1 MTQAKKGNL
10 FGLSGS
16 VKDQLA
22 QKMLEKRLKKVTEVQ
37 LNNAEGI
44 EKAEGSRSRKSLLG
58 NSKIPDEY
66 CRFDKFPGY
75 QQIRILE
82 EGGKQLGVPSPFFK
96 VHEGIASNITHIAG
110 EEYINFA
117 SYNYLDLCGHPDVSE
132 AAKNA
137 IDQYGTSASASR
149 PVAGERPI
157 QRDLEIALARL
168 YDVEDSIVF
177 VSGHATNVTTIGY
190 LFGQKDLILHDS
202 LIHNSIVQGGQL
214 SGATRLPFPH
224 NDWQALDELLFQQRK
239 NYERV
244 LIVIEG
250 IYSMDGDYPDL
261 KRFIEIKQRHKA
273 FLMVDEAH
281 ALGVLGEKGHG
292 IKEHAGIDGYEVDLW
307 MGTLSKTLAS
317 CGGYIAG
324 EKALIEHLKF
334 SAPGFLYSVGI
345 SPPLAASALTAL
357 KLLDKEPERVKLLKE
372 RGHQFIALA
381 QKHGL
386 NIGSSAGLSV
396 VPIITG
402 SSAMAGRLANA
413 CFERGINVQPIFY
426 PAVQEGMARLRFFIC
441 SSHTEEQIEHTVTVL
456 AEEMAK
462 LK

>member
-1 MTQAKKGNL
+1 MNKPKSNL

-22 QKMLEKRLKKVTEVQ
+22 QKMLEKRLKKVSESEISKKS
-37 LNNAEGI
+37 A
-44 EKAEGSRSRKSLLG
+44 KRSRKSLLS
-58 NSKIPDEY
+58 NSKIPDEF

-82 EGGKQLGVPSPFFK
+82 TGGKQLGVETPFFK
-96 VHEGIASNITHIAG
+96 VHEGVASNTTQIAG
-110 EEYINFA
+110 QEYINFA
-117 SYNYLDLCGHPDVSE
+117 SYNYLDLCGHPDVSK
-132 AAKNA
+132 AAKDA
-137 IDQYGTSASASR
+137 IDTYGTSASASR
-149 PVAGERPI
+149 PVAGERPV
-157 QRDLEIALARL
+157 QRDLEVALAKV
-168 YDVEDSIVF
+168 YDVDDCIVF

-190 LFGQKDLILHDS
+190 LFGPKDLILHDS

-224 NDWQALDELLFQQRK
+224 NDWQALDEILFQQRK
-239 NYERV
+239 KYERV

-281 ALGVLGEKGHG
+281 ALGVLGERGHG
-292 IKEHAGIDGYEVDLW
+292 IKEHAGVDGHEVDLW

-324 EKALIEHLKF
+324 ENALIEHLKF

-345 SPPLAASALTAL
+345 SPPLAASALVAL
-357 KLLDKEPERVKLLKE
+357 KLMEDEPERVQSLKD
-372 RGHQFIALA
+372 RGNQFLELA
-381 QKHGL
+381 QQHGL
-386 NIGSSAGLSV
+386 NVGSSAGLSV
-396 VPIITG
+396 IPIITG
-402 SSAMAGRLANA
+402 GSANAGRLANA
-413 CFERGINVQPIFY
+413 CFKRGVNVQPIFY

-441 SSHTEEQIEHTVTVL
+441 SSHTEQQISQTIEILV
-456 AEEMAK
+456 EEMAK
-462 LK
+462 L

>member
-1 MTQAKKGNL
+1 MTKAKKGNL

-22 QKMLEKRLKKVTEVQ
+22 QKMLEKRLKKVTETQ
-37 LNNAEGI
+37 LNKSDGA
-44 EKAEGSRSRKSLLG
+44 RTRKSLLS
-58 NSKIPDEY
+58 NSTIPDEF

-96 VHEGIASNITHIAG
+96 VHEGVASNITHIAG
-110 EEYINFA
+110 QEYINFA

-132 AAKNA
+132 AAKQA
-137 IDQYGTSASASR
+137 IDTYGTSASASR

-157 QRDLEIALARL
+157 QRDLEQALAKL
-168 YDVEDSIVF
+168 YDVDDSIVF

-190 LFGQKDLILHDS
+190 LFGPKDLILHDS

-244 LIVIEG
+244 LICVEG

-273 FLMVDEAH
+273 FLLVDEAH
-281 ALGVLGEKGHG
+281 ALGVLGNKGQG
-292 IKEHAGIDGYEVDLW
+292 IKEHAGVDGHEVDLW

-345 SPPLAASALTAL
+345 SPPLAASALAAL
-357 KLLDKEPERVKLLKE
+357 KLLDDEPERVLQLKE

-381 QKHGL
+381 QEHGL
-386 NIGSSAGLSV
+386 NVGSSAGLSV
-396 VPIITG
+396 IPVITG

-441 SSHTEEQIEHTVTVL
+441 SSHTEAQIEHTVTVL
-456 AEEMAK
+456 AEEISK

>member
-1 MTQAKKGNL
+1 MTKPIKNNL

-22 QKMLEKRLKKVTEVQ
+22 QKMLEKRLKKVTEAQ
-37 LNNAEGI
+37 LTNTAADKDI
-44 EKAEGSRSRKSLLG
+44 KRSRKSLLA
-58 NSKIPDEY
+58 NSKIPDEF
-66 CRFDKFPGY
+66 CRFDQFPGY

-82 EGGKQLGVPSPFFK
+82 TGGKQMGVSSPFFK
-96 VHEGIASNITHIAG
+96 THEGVARNTTQIAG
-110 EEYINFA
+110 QEYINFA

-137 IDQYGTSASASR
+137 IDQYGTSSSASR

-157 QRDLEIALARL
+157 QQELEKALAKL
-168 YDVEDSIVF
+168 YDVDDSIVF

-190 LFGQKDLILHDS
+190 LFGPKDLILHDS

-224 NDWQALDELLFQQRK
+224 NDWQALDEILFQHRK
-239 NYERV
+239 KYERV

-281 ALGVLGEKGHG
+281 ALGVLGEHGHG
-292 IKEHAGIDGYEVDLW
+292 LKEQAGVDGHEVDLW

-324 EKALIEHLKF
+324 ERALIEHLKF

-345 SPPLAASALTAL
+345 APPVAASALAAL
-357 KLLDKEPERVKLLKE
+357 KLLDKEPQRVKALNE
-372 RGHQFIALA
+372 RGKQFITLA
-381 QKHGL
+381 REHGL
-386 NIGSSAGLSV
+386 NVGSSAGLSV
-396 VPIITG
+396 IPVITG

-413 CFERGINVQPIFY
+413 LFERGINVQPIFY

-441 SSHTEEQIEHTVTVL
+441 SSHTEEQIKQTIDVL
-456 AEEMAK
+456 VEEMAR
-462 LK
+462 LS

>member
-1 MTQAKKGNL
+1 MNKPKSNL

-22 QKMLEKRLKKVTEVQ
+22 QKMLEKRLKKVSASE
-37 LNNAEGI
+37 I
-44 EKAEGSRSRKSLLG
+44 EKKSAKRSRKSLLS
-58 NSKIPDEY
+58 NSKIPDEF

-82 EGGKQLGVPSPFFK
+82 TGGKQLGVETPFFK
-96 VHEGIASNITHIAG
+96 VHEGVASNTTQIAG
-110 EEYINFA
+110 QEYINFA
-117 SYNYLDLCGHPDVSE
+117 SYNYLDLCGHPDVSQ
-132 AAKNA
+132 AAKEA

-157 QRDLEIALARL
+157 QRDLEVALAKV
-168 YDVEDSIVF
+168 YDVDDCIVF

-190 LFGQKDLILHDS
+190 LFGPKDLILHDS

-224 NDWQALDELLFQQRK
+224 NDWQALDEILFQQRK
-239 NYERV
+239 KYERV

-261 KRFIEIKQRHKA
+261 KRFVEIKKRHKA

-281 ALGVLGEKGHG
+281 ALGVLGDKGHG
-292 IKEHAGIDGYEVDLW
+292 IKEHAGVDGHEVDLW

-324 EKALIEHLKF
+324 ENALIEHLKF

-345 SPPLAASALTAL
+345 SPPLAASALAAL
-357 KLLDKEPERVKLLKE
+357 KILDEEPQRVKALKD
-372 RGHQFIALA
+372 RGNQFLELA
-381 QKHGL
+381 QQRGL

-396 VPIITG
+396 IPIITG
-402 SSAMAGRLANA
+402 GSANAGRLANA
-413 CFERGINVQPIFY
+413 MFKRGINVQPIFY

-441 SSHTEEQIEHTVTVL
+441 SSHTEEQISQTIDILVD
-456 AEEMAK
+456 EMAK
-462 LK
+462 L

>member
-1 MTQAKKGNL
+1 MTKTKKSNL

-16 VKDQLA
+16 AKDQLA
-22 QKMLEKRLKKVTEVQ
+22 QKMLEKRLKKVT
-37 LNNAEGI
+37 
-44 EKAEGSRSRKSLLG
+44 KAQMNKDDVVRSRKSLSF
-58 NSKIPDEY
+58 NSKVPDEF

-75 QQIRILE
+75 QQIQILE
-82 EGGKQLGVPSPFFK
+82 TGGKQLGVTSPFFK
-96 VHEGIASNITHIAG
+96 THQGVARNTTQING
-110 EEYINFA
+110 QEYINFA
-117 SYNYLDLCGHPDVSE
+117 SYNYLDLCGHPDVSK
-132 AAKNA
+132 AAKDA
-137 IDQYGTSASASR
+137 IDRYGTSASASR

-157 QRDLEIALARL
+157 QRDLEHEIAKL
-168 YDVEDSIVF
+168 YDVDDAIVF

-190 LFGQKDLILHDS
+190 LFGPKDLILHDS

-224 NDWQALDELLFQQRK
+224 NDWQALDEILFQQRK
-239 NYERV
+239 KYERV

-292 IKEHAGIDGYEVDLW
+292 IKEHAGVDGHEVDIW

-324 EKALIEHLKF
+324 EKALVEHLKF

-345 SPPLAASALTAL
+345 APPVAASALAAL
-357 KLLDKEPERVKLLKE
+357 KM
-372 RGHQFIALA
+372 
-381 QKHGL
+381 
-386 NIGSSAGLSV
+386 SV
-396 VPIITG
+396 C
-402 SSAMAGRLANA
+402 NA
-413 CFERGINVQPIFY
+413 
-426 PAVQEGMARLRFFIC
+426 
-441 SSHTEEQIEHTVTVL
+441 
-456 AEEMAK
+456 
-462 LK
+462 

>member
-1 MTQAKKGNL
+1 MQTRKKNL

-16 VKDQLA
+16 AKDQLA
-22 QKMLEKRLKKVTEVQ
+22 QKMLERRLKKVTEAQ
-37 LNNAEGI
+37 MSKGEAI
-44 EKAEGSRSRKSLLG
+44 RTRKSLQSNL
-58 NSKIPDEY
+58 KIPDEF

-75 QQIRILE
+75 QQILILE
-82 EGGKQLGVPSPFFK
+82 AGGKQLGVASPFFK
-96 VHEGIASNITHIAG
+96 VHEGVASNTTNING
-110 EEYINFA
+110 QEYINFA

-132 AAKNA
+132 AAKQA
-137 IDQYGTSASASR
+137 IDKYGTSASASR

-157 QRDLEIALARL
+157 QRELEHTLAKI
-168 YDVEDSIVF
+168 YDVDDCIVF

-190 LFGQKDLILHDS
+190 LFGPKDLILHDS

-224 NDWQALDELLFQQRK
+224 NDWQALDEILFQQRR

-261 KRFIEIKQRHKA
+261 KRFIEIKKRHKA

-281 ALGVLGEKGHG
+281 SLGVLGDRGHG
-292 IKEHAGIDGYEVDLW
+292 IKEHAGIDGREVDLW

-324 EKALIEHLKF
+324 EKALIDHLKF

-345 SPPLAASALTAL
+345 SPPLAASAIAAL
-357 KLLDKEPERVKLLKE
+357 KILDDEPERVAKLKE
-372 RGHQFIALA
+372 RGKQFLSLA
-381 QKHGL
+381 QEQGL
-386 NIGSSAGLSV
+386 NVGSSVGLSV
-396 VPIITG
+396 IPIITG
-402 SSAMAGRLANA
+402 SSANAGRLANA

-441 SSHTEEQIEHTVTVL
+441 SSHTEKQIKETVSILV
-456 AEEMAK
+456 EEVHK
-462 LK
+462 L

>member
-1 MTQAKKGNL
+1 MTKTKKGNL

-22 QKMLEKRLKKVTEVQ
+22 QRMLEKRLKKVTETQ
-37 LNNAEGI
+37 LNKSDGA
-44 EKAEGSRSRKSLLG
+44 RTRKSLLS
-58 NSKIPDEY
+58 NSKIPDEF

-96 VHEGIASNITHIAG
+96 VHEGVASNVTTINDQ
-110 EEYINFA
+110 EYINFA
-117 SYNYLDLCGHPDVSE
+117 SYNYLDLCGHPAVSA
-132 AAKNA
+132 AAKKA
-137 IDQYGTSASASR
+137 IDTYGTSASASR

-157 QRDLEIALARL
+157 QRDLEQALAKL
-168 YDVEDSIVF
+168 YDVDDSIVF

-190 LFGQKDLILHDS
+190 LFGPKDLILHDS

-244 LIVIEG
+244 LICVEG

-273 FLMVDEAH
+273 FLLVDEAH
-281 ALGVLGEKGHG
+281 ALGVLGNKGHG
-292 IKEHAGIDGYEVDLW
+292 IKEHAGVDGHEVDLW

-345 SPPLAASALTAL
+345 SPPLAASALAAL
-357 KLLDKEPERVKLLKE
+357 TLLDNEPERVLQLKE

-381 QKHGL
+381 QEQGL
-386 NIGSSAGLSV
+386 NVGSSAGLSV
-396 VPIITG
+396 IPVITG

-441 SSHTEEQIEHTVTVL
+441 SSHTEEQIEHTVKVL
-456 AEEMAK
+456 AEEINK

>member
-1 MTQAKKGNL
+1 MTKPIKNNL

-16 VKDQLA
+16 LKDQLA
-22 QKMLEKRLKKVTEVQ
+22 QKMLEKRLKKVTEATMQNGDV
-37 LNNAEGI
+37 I
-44 EKAEGSRSRKSLLG
+44 RTRKSLQS
-58 NSKIPDEY
+58 NSKISDEF
-66 CRFDKFPGY
+66 CRFDMFPGY

-82 EGGKQLGVPSPFFK
+82 TGGKQLGVPSPFFK
-96 VHEGIASNITHIAG
+96 SHEGIAGNTTTIAG
-110 EEYINFA
+110 KQFINFA
-117 SYNYLDLCGHPDVSE
+117 SYNYLDLCGHEAVSE
-132 AAKNA
+132 AAKKA

-157 QRDLEIALARL
+157 QRELELELAKL
-168 YDVEDSIVF
+168 YDVDDCIVF

-190 LFGQKDLILHDS
+190 LFGPKDLIVHDS
-202 LIHNSIVQGGQL
+202 LIHNSVVQGGQL

-261 KRFIEIKQRHKA
+261 KRFIEIKKRHKA

-281 ALGVLGEKGHG
+281 SLGVLGDRGHG
-292 IKEHAGIDGYEVDLW
+292 IKEHAGIDGHEVDLW

-324 EKALIEHLKF
+324 EKALIDHLKF

-345 SPPLAASALTAL
+345 APPVAAAAIAAL
-357 KLLDKEPERVKLLKE
+357 KILDQEPERVKSLKA
-372 RGHQFIALA
+372 RGNQFLALA
-381 QKHGL
+381 QEKGL
-386 NIGSSAGLSV
+386 NVGSSAGLSV
-396 VPIITG
+396 IPIITG
-402 SSAMAGRLANA
+402 SSATSGRLSNA

-441 SSHTEEQIEHTVTVL
+441 SSHTEEQIEQTVNILV
-456 AEEMAK
+456 EEMGK

>member
-1 MTQAKKGNL
+1 MNKPKSNL

-22 QKMLEKRLKKVTEVQ
+22 QKMLEKRLKKVSASEID
-37 LNNAEGI
+37 NKSA
-44 EKAEGSRSRKSLLG
+44 KRSRKSLLS
-58 NSKIPDEY
+58 NSKIPDEF

-82 EGGKQLGVPSPFFK
+82 TGGKQLGVETPFFK
-96 VHEGIASNITHIAG
+96 VHEGVASNTTQIAG
-110 EEYINFA
+110 QEYINFA
-117 SYNYLDLCGHPDVSE
+117 SYNYLDLCGHPDVSQ
-132 AAKNA
+132 AAKDA

-149 PVAGERPI
+149 PVAGERLV
-157 QRDLEIALARL
+157 QRDLEVALAKV
-168 YDVEDSIVF
+168 YDVDDCIVF

-190 LFGQKDLILHDS
+190 LFGPKDLILHDS

-224 NDWQALDELLFQQRK
+224 NDWQALDEILFQQRK
-239 NYERV
+239 KYERV

-261 KRFIEIKQRHKA
+261 KRFVEIKKRHKA

-292 IKEHAGIDGYEVDLW
+292 IKEHAGVDGHEVDLW

-324 EKALIEHLKF
+324 ENALIEHLKF

-345 SPPLAASALTAL
+345 SPPLAASALAALKILDAEPHRVTAL
-357 KLLDKEPERVKLLKE
+357 KD
-372 RGHQFIALA
+372 RGHQFLELA
-381 QKHGL
+381 QQQGL

-396 VPIITG
+396 IPIITG
-402 SSAMAGRLANA
+402 GSANAGRLANA
-413 CFERGINVQPIFY
+413 MFKRGINVQPIFY

-441 SSHTEEQIEHTVTVL
+441 SSHTEEQISQTIDILVD
-456 AEEMAK
+456 EMAK
-462 LK
+462 L